1 MKDVNLALT
10 DIGAA
15 NELVFDRMVKEK
27 ERKLITSVSRSEAF
41 QLERKGLFPSRRKIS
56 NRSVGWL
63 LSELLEWVSSRDAVV
78 SLDNHKQ
85 EAAL

>member
-1 MKDVNLALT
+1 MKNVNLTLT
-10 DIGAA
+10 DIGAT

-63 LSELLEWVSSRDAVV
+63 LSELLEWVKSRDAVV